1 MHLQVERVYNPKQR
15 EINLSFIKSIYRA
28 LLARLF
34 DMKRRSLLKYSLITG
49 GAVAT
54 GSLLYSQISFDQVQD
69 DFSELDLT
77 FFDQQDMPTLL
88 AIIPI
93 ILAGTQLSSKQ
104 LTQVIQSM
112 DSGIQLLSLQTQK
125 ELRELFDLLSN
136 KLGRVILTGVWAS
149 WRTANTTQLIEF
161 LNDWRNSYLELLQ
174 VGYQGLKQLVVG
186 HYYAEPEHWNQIGY
200 TGPPKLL

>member
-1 MHLQVERVYNPKQR
+1 MIQVERVYNPKQR

-34 DMKRRSLLKYSLITG
+34 SMKRRSLLKYSLITG

-54 GSLLYSQISFDQVQD
+54 GSLLYSKIPFDEVYDKISEF
-69 DFSELDLT
+69 DLT
-77 FFDQQDMPTLL
+77 FFDQQDLPVLL
-88 AIIPI
+88 AIIPV

-104 LTQVIQSM
+104 LVQVIQSM
-112 DSGIQLLSLQTQK
+112 DSGIQLLSLQTQN

-161 LNDWRNSYLELLQ
+161 LNDWRNSYLDLLQ
-174 VGYQGLKQLVVG
+174 VGYQGLKQLIVG
-186 HYYAEPEHWNQIGY
+186 HYYAEPEHWKQIGY
-200 TGPPKLL
+200 PGPPKLS